1 MHIVEL
7 GNRGYLGTEN
17 QKPAVVKSTAEAR
30 TFETLTQATKAI
42 ARAKKVQPTFDISD
56 AKPVVATRK
65 RA

>member
-17 QKPAVVKSTAEAR
+17 QKPAVVKSTTEAR
-30 TFETLTQATKAI
+30 TFETLTQAKKAI
-42 ARAKKVQPTFDISD
+42 ARAQKVQPNFDISD